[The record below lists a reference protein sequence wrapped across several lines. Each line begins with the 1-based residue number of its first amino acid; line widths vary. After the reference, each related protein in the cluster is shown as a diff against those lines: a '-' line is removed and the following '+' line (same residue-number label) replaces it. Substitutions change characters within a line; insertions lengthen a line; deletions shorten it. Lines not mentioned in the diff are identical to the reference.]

1 MKFDIAATTIL
12 LTFCVAVVVIT
23 DRVEG
28 MIDFGSTISN
38 IRTFRKIRESTGV
51 KLIVR
56 IIHTVVIIQQCYS
69 KNDE

>member
-38 IRTFRKIRESTGV
+38 IRTFKKIRESTGV
-51 KLIVR
+51 KLIVNN
-56 IIHTVVIIQQCYS
+56 TYCS
-69 KNDE
+69 DNTTMLFKE

>member
-38 IRTFRKIRESTGV
+38 IRTFKKIRESTGV

-56 IIHTVVIIQQCYS
+56 PNNTYCS
-69 KNDE
+69 DNTTMLFKE